1 MTKEYKWIADEY
13 MTPLITVVN
22 KNALKGWRLVNVFSS
37 NKFYIAVLERDKEG
51 GEK

>member
-22 KNALKGWRLVNVFSS
+22 KNALKGWQ
-37 NKFYIAVLERDKEG
+37 KTC
-51 GEK
+51 